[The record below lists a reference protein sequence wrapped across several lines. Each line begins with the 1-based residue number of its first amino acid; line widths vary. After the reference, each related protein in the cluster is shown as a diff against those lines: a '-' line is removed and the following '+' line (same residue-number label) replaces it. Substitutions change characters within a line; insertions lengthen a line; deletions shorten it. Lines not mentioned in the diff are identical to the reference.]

1 MKKADLMSILR
12 LRENKLHG
20 MLPENIGEGCKLQ
33 TIDLNQNQIQGALPR
48 SLANCQDLEVLD
60 VGNNQIVDSFPSW
73 LGTLPKLRILVLRS
87 NQLNGTIRG
96 LHDGYQHFT
105 SLQIVDLAS
114 NHFSGDLHP
123 EWFEN
128 LRAMLDNSNDV
139 GEILEHQTN
148 STWRS
153 LVYQDTVI
161 VTLKDAA
168 LSVTKIPTAFKL
180 IDLSNNSFEG
190 SIPGSIGWLVSLHGL
205 HMSHNNFTGQIPS
218 QLHNL
223 TRLESMDLSFN
234 SLSGEIP

>member
-1 MKKADLMSILR
+1 
-12 LRENKLHG
+12 
-20 MLPENIGEGCKLQ
+20 
-33 TIDLNQNQIQGALPR
+33 
-48 SLANCQDLEVLD
+48 
-60 VGNNQIVDSFPSW
+60 
-73 LGTLPKLRILVLRS
+73 
-87 NQLNGTIRG
+87 
-96 LHDGYQHFT
+96 
-105 SLQIVDLAS
+105 
-114 NHFSGDLHP
+114 
-123 EWFEN
+123 
-128 LRAMLDNSNDV
+128 MLDNSNDV